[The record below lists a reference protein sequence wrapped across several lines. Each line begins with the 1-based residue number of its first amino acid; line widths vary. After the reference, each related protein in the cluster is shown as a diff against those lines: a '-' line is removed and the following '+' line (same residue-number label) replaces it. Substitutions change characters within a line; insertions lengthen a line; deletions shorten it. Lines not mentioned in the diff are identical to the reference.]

1 MACPSLAQD
10 RLSRLL
16 GDGSVVLHGPM
27 GETLISQNVNQTLI
41 PASVIK
47 IPLSQVALTVL
58 GEAFRF
64 ETHFFKNSEGDLL
77 IRGLG
82 DPFLVSEEIAAIA
95 AALSQQGLKQVRRIV
110 MDDSAFEA
118 NPDLPLESGADDP
131 YAARVSALAVN
142 FNTVNLAWSTNGELI
157 SGESQTPLTPVAR
170 QIGSQLLE
178 RESTRINLG
187 DDPVAGLTQ
196 AQQLFAAFFEVEGIQ
211 VTDSSFYREQVSERW
226 TPLYQHRSS
235 MALSEILRGMLRY
248 SNNFIANQLFLV
260 IGAQEHGYPATVK
273 SAQLV
278 VQDQLVSLYGN
289 GFGTDSEYLSMV
301 EGSGLAREQLT
312 TGAGMIHILENFKPY
327 AELLPRI
334 NGVYRKSGTLTGV
347 YNYAGYIPRPDGLH
361 PFVILTNQSENNRDE
376 ILQILLQN

>member
-1 MACPSLAQD
+1 MTCPSLAQD

-16 GDGSVVLHGPM
+16 GDGSVVLHGST
-27 GETLISQNVNQTLI
+27 GEVLISQNEKQTLI
-41 PASVIK
+41 PASVVK

-64 ETHFFKNSEGDLL
+64 ETHFYKNSEGDLL

-82 DPFLVSEEIAAIA
+82 DPFLISEEIATIA
-95 AALSQQGLKQVRRIV
+95 SVLSQQGLKQIRRIV

-118 NPDLPLESGADDP
+118 NPDLPLELGADDP

-142 FNTVNLAWSTNGELI
+142 FNTVNFAWSTEGELM
-157 SGESQTPLTPVAR
+157 SGESQTPLTSIAR
-170 QIGSQLLE
+170 ELGSQL
-178 RESTRINLG
+178 RKGESTRINLG
-187 DDPVAGLTQ
+187 EDAVAGLTQ
-196 AQQLFAAFFEVEGIQ
+196 AQQLFAAFFSAEGIQ
-211 VTDSSFYREQVSERW
+211 VSDSSFYRERVSESW
-226 TPLYQHRSS
+226 DLLYQHRSS

-260 IGAQEHGYPATVK
+260 LGAQEYGYPATVE
-273 SAQLV
+273 SAQSVL
-278 VQDQLVSLYGN
+278 QEHLTNLYGD
-289 GFGTDSEYLSMV
+289 GFGTESEHLLMI

-312 TGAGMIHILENFKPY
+312 TGAGMMQILENFRPF
-327 AELLPRI
+327 AELLPQI
-334 NGVYRKSGTLTGV
+334 NGVYRKSGTLTGI

-376 ILQILLQN
+376 ILQILRQN